1 MPPLVSILI
10 PTYNRSPLLRRTL
23 GSVLAQSYRDV
34 EVLISDNNSSDDTPA
49 VVAEFAAPRSA
60 DARISAPSPGT
71 PAMTNISRLL
81 ACAAG
86 KYAVVL
92 ADDDFLLDYRYLA
105 DGVRILEERGVGL
118 LVTDCVFGRPRR
130 EISSQGL
137 APVTSGRE
145 FFFGFWR
152 GRYAVPVISNLFSV
166 ELARRCN
173 PWSDPEILY
182 GDIELWLKMMTLTD
196 VAYYAYPA
204 VYYYFHGLNIVSTM
218 SLAMHRRNI
227 RFIDNVARFAEPVFG
242 AEALVAWRQAMV
254 VEYCRI
260 MLEERHWP
268 ALADLAAFRAAAGLE
283 GHPLPLRSWLKL
295 AHHAIHNVRK
305 RVRKSSN
312 CAFRGGRH
320 GLQPRSR
327 AGARR
332 PRRPASDPRWEQTL
346 NRITSSSSS

>member
-10 PTYNRSPLLRRTL
+10 PTYNRSGLLRRTL

-49 VVAEFAAPRSA
+49 VVAEFARLDPRI
-60 DARISAPSPGT
+60 RGLEAPSPGT
-71 PAMTNISRLL
+71 PAMSNISRLL
-81 ACAAG
+81 ASAAG

-105 DGVRILEERGVGL
+105 EGVRTLEERRVGL

-137 APVTSGRE
+137 APVTAGRE

-152 GRYAVPVISNLFSV
+152 GRYAVPVISNLFNV

-173 PWSDPEILY
+173 PWSDPDILY
-182 GDIELWLKMMTLTD
+182 GDVELWLKMMTLTD

-204 VYYYFHGLNIVSTM
+204 VYYHFHGQNIVSTM
-218 SLAMHRRNI
+218 SLASHRRNI
-227 RFIDNVARFAEPVFG
+227 RFIDNVARFAEPAFG
-242 AEALVAWRQAMV
+242 AEALVAWRQTMV

-268 ALADLAAFRAAAGLE
+268 TLADLAAFRTAAGLKQ
-283 GHPLPLRSWLKL
+283 HSFSLQAWLKL
-295 AHHAIHNVRK
+295 AHHAVHNVRK
-305 RVRKSSN
+305 
-312 CAFRGGRH
+312 
-320 GLQPRSR
+320 
-327 AGARR
+327 
-332 PRRPASDPRWEQTL
+332 PAVKNISDQCESAA
-346 NRITSSSSS
+346 TSATI